1 VAPFAIATKLGW
13 FKELGLEVEI
23 VNLPGSSDCV
33 RNLATGEVLVAVPTV
48 EPVVAI
54 LGLTGVKTQVF
65 YTVFRRN
72 IGALLANSDMPS
84 FATSQVLLMTWAVS
98 HRCRSRIDHDAFGGI
113 IYRSSAGIIEC
124 CNSEHSPD
132 VNSTPLA
139 SRGEGS

>member
-1 VAPFAIATKLGW
+1 VCR
-13 FKELGLEVEI
+13 

-84 FATSQVLLMTWAVS
+84 FATSQAA
-98 HRCRSRIDHDAFGGI
+98 HDMGGI
-113 IYRSSAGIIEC
+113 APLPI
-124 CNSEHSPD
+124 PD
-132 VNSTPLA
+132 
-139 SRGEGS
+139 